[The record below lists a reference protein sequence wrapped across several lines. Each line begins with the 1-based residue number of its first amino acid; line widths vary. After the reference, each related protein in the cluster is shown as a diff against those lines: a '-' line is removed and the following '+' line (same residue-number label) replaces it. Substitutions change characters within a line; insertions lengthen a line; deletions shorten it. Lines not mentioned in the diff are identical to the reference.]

1 MFFIK
6 ILFKSRLQIQIQ
18 RGFRP
23 HCAPCFQ
30 VAVVVVHRASLEAT
44 KLTRKN
50 QDNYI
55 YVGTSLWRFFSQLK
69 VRKFQKPI
77 IYVLNFSPKKEW
89 NNCKILDWHIRT
101 EVFTWFFG
109 RFENKKI
116 FCFWNFLTFSCW
128 AKRKLPP
135 IGVIRMNNK

>member
-55 YVGTSLWRFFSQLK
+55 YVGTSLWSFYFAAKGQEISKANYL
-69 VRKFQKPI
+69 
-77 IYVLNFSPKKEW
+77 VLNSSKKTNE
-89 NNCKILDWHIRT
+89 
-101 EVFTWFFG
+101 
-109 RFENKKI
+109 I
-116 FCFWNFLTFSCW
+116 F
-128 AKRKLPP
+128 AKFCPS
-135 IGVIRMNNK
+135 